1 MRVLTNTD
9 DQRASVADNS
19 SDNRITRVCV
29 RIQNNIL
36 DNVQMDARNAAIGC
50 QALDLDAKKSKE
62 CPPATS
68 PRVLAAEPMK
78 RPIVYLL
85 LAVVT
90 MLVGL
95 ASRRFRQRLPSF
107 MREYSGDVLWAL
119 MLFLVVS
126 FVLAGRPL
134 FQRCL
139 ISLILAF
146 AIEVG
151 QLYHAP
157 WIDGIRSATLG
168 GLVLGYGFLWSDLVC
183 YLVGITASAF
193 AELIMRRWRK
203 MRETNSVG

>member
-1 MRVLTNTD
+1 
-9 DQRASVADNS
+9 
-19 SDNRITRVCV
+19 
-29 RIQNNIL
+29 
-36 DNVQMDARNAAIGC
+36 
-50 QALDLDAKKSKE
+50 
-62 CPPATS
+62 
-68 PRVLAAEPMK
+68 MK
-78 RPIVYLL
+78 RRIVYLL

-107 MREYSGDVLWAL
+107 LGEYSGDVLWAL

-139 ISLILAF
+139 VSLVLAC
-146 AIEVG
+146 AVEVS

-157 WIDGIRSATLG
+157 WIDGVRSTTLG
-168 GLVLGYGFLWSDLVC
+168 GLVLGFGFLWSDLGC
-183 YLVGITASAF
+183 YSVGIAAGVL
-193 AELIMRRWRK
+193 AELIMRLWRK